1 MLRCSSI
8 ADILFFKVN
17 CRFIFTDSVYFVCL
31 ECGFVCTNGNCI
43 PEEWVCDGWNDCGDD
58 SDEQGCGQLTTTIII
73 RYLLMNNCEKI
84 ISYCILLYL
93 LIVLQFLMLSRIFYF
108 KAVLEMVYFICV

>member
-1 MLRCSSI
+1 MLRNSSI
-8 ADILFFKVN
+8 ADILFCKVN

-31 ECGFVCTNGNCI
+31 ECGFVCANGNCI

-73 RYLLMNNCEKI
+73 ICCLLMNTEEKLYSTVFYYSYLFYYNLTYRI
-84 ISYCILLYL
+84 ISRQT
-93 LIVLQFLMLSRIFYF
+93 V
-108 KAVLEMVYFICV
+108 